1 MKNIVSWIKD
11 NVVCLALSVIFIV
24 MYFITCMNASV
35 YYALSSCS
43 IGYLNGEVYRYFTA
57 SLLHGS
63 FFHLFW
69 NVLATICVGSLVN
82 PYLGKLKTAVVFCF
96 GCIAGDIVFS
106 LCFDYMY
113 GCGASGGIFALI
125 AAALVCWLRYPKKFS
140 FHWYRIDFLFIII
153 YFFAANDNVSSVI
166 THSFGFV
173 FGTIISVL
181 FIITHLVKP
190 ENRKFNKHM
199 Q

>member
-1 MKNIVSWIKD
+1 MIKIVSWGKN
-11 NVVCLALSVIFIV
+11 NVVCLALSVIFII
-24 MYFITCMNASV
+24 MYVITCINDSV

-43 IGYLNGEVYRYFTA
+43 INHLNWEIYRYFTS

-69 NVLATICVGSLVN
+69 NVIATICIGSLIN
-82 PYLGKLKTAVVFCF
+82 QYLGKLQIALVFCF

-125 AAALVCWLRYPKKFS
+125 ASTLVCWLRYSAKFN
-140 FHWYRIDFLFIII
+140 FHWYRIDFIFIII
-153 YFFAANDNVSSVI
+153 YFFVANDNVSSVI

-181 FIITHLVKP
+181 FVVLNIIKP
-190 ENRKFNKHM
+190 KRQKI
-199 Q
+199 

>member
-1 MKNIVSWIKD
+1 MSLKKLVSWCKN
-11 NVVCLALSVIFIV
+11 NVVCLTLSVIFII
-24 MYFITCMNASV
+24 MYVITCMNDSV

-43 IGYLNGEVYRYFTA
+43 INYLNWEIYRYFTS

-69 NVLATICVGSLVN
+69 NVLATICIGSLIE
-82 PYLGKLKTAVVFCF
+82 PYLGKLKTAIVFCF
-96 GCIAGDIVFS
+96 GCIAGDVVFS
-106 LCFDYMY
+106 VCFDYMY

-125 AAALVCWLRYPKKFS
+125 AAALVCWLRYPEKFN
-140 FHWYRIDFLFIII
+140 FHWYRIDLIFIII

-166 THSFGFV
+166 THSFGFA

-181 FIITHLVKP
+181 FIILRLIKS
-190 ENRKFNKHM
+190 EKQKI
-199 Q
+199 

>member
-1 MKNIVSWIKD
+1 MKNIVSWSKD
-11 NVVCLALSVIFIV
+11 NIICLGLSVIFII
-24 MYFITCMNASV
+24 MYAITCMNDSV

-43 IGYLNGEVYRYFTA
+43 IGHLNGEVYRYFTA

-63 FFHLFW
+63 FFHLLW
-69 NVLATICVGSLVN
+69 NVLAIICAGSLVN
-82 PYLGKLKTAVVFCF
+82 PYLGKLKTAAVFCF

-125 AAALVCWLRYPKKFS
+125 AAALVCWLRFPEKFN
-140 FHWYRIDFLFIII
+140 FHWYRIDLLFILIF
-153 YFFAANDNVSSVI
+153 FFAANDNVSSVI
-166 THSFGFV
+166 THSFGFI

-181 FIITHLVKP
+181 FVITRLIKSEGSKV
-190 ENRKFNKHM
+190 
-199 Q
+199 

>member
-1 MKNIVSWIKD
+1 MKNIVSWSKD
-11 NVVCLALSVIFIV
+11 NIVCLGLSVIFII
-24 MYFITCMNASV
+24 MYAITCMNDSV

-43 IGYLNGEVYRYFTA
+43 IGHLNGEVYRYFTA

-63 FFHLFW
+63 FFHLLW
-69 NVLATICVGSLVN
+69 NVLAIICAGSLVN
-82 PYLGKLKTAVVFCF
+82 PYLGKLKTAAVFCF

-125 AAALVCWLRYPKKFS
+125 AAALVCWLRFPEKFN
-140 FHWYRIDFLFIII
+140 FHWYRIDLLFILIF
-153 YFFAANDNVSSVI
+153 FFAANDNVSSVI
-166 THSFGFV
+166 THSFGFI

-181 FIITHLVKP
+181 FVITRLIKSEGSKV
-190 ENRKFNKHM
+190 
-199 Q
+199 